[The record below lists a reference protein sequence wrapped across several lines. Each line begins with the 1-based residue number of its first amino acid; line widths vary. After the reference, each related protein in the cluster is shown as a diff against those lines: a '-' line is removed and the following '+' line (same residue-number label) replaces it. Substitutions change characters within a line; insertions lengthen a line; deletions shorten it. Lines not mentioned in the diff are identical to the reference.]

1 GRNRQ
6 RLALLDA
13 YLIEHFHITFGN
25 RIMKQINSYIPVF
38 IACGG
43 DELTALDDILAK
55 KVIRKLET
63 QNPIYLRGASEGLL
77 AYIDELFGTENMT
90 SCKEAIHR
98 LRRNA

>member
-1 GRNRQ
+1 
-6 RLALLDA
+6 
-13 YLIEHFHITFGN
+13 
-25 RIMKQINSYIPVF
+25 MF

-90 SCKEAIHR
+90 ACKEAIHR